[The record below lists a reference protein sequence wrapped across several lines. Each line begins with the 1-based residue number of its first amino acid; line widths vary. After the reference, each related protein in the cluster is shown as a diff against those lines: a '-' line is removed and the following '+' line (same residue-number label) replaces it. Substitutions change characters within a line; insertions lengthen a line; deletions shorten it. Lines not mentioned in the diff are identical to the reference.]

1 MAVVHISHRG
11 KSILVSRPYFWQLK
25 CGIYSVGN
33 VFFGV
38 CAYSNRK
45 IVRFC
50 LPILSVCNTNAA
62 VILEFVYSEV
72 WEEKC
77 LDKRMVGSF
86 LPLSVKKQDVLR
98 GMGLLLGL
106 DSSVCDEAV
115 KVVDTAGALHGRGRH
130 SVLHSESTEQE
141 QL

>member
-1 MAVVHISHRG
+1 MAFVHISHRG
-11 KSILVSRPYFWQLK
+11 ISLLVSRPYFWQLK
-25 CGIYSVGN
+25 CGTYSVEN

-50 LPILSVCNTNAA
+50 LPILSVCNASAA
-62 VILEFVYSEV
+62 VTLEFVYSEV

-77 LDKRMVGSF
+77 LDKRMAGSF
-86 LPLSVKKQDVLR
+86 LPLSVRKQYVLR

-106 DSSVCDEAV
+106 ESSGC
-115 KVVDTAGALHGRGRH
+115 
-130 SVLHSESTEQE
+130 
-141 QL
+141 